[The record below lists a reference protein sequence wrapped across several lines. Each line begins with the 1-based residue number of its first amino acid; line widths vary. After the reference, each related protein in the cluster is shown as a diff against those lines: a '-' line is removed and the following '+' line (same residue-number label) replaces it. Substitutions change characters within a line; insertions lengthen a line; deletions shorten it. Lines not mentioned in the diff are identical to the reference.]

1 MSEPLR
7 GIYPALQATF
17 DESGELDTASME
29 RQVAHCIEAGTHG
42 IVFPV
47 LAGELK
53 HMTVPERQRFA
64 EVVVGT
70 AAGQVPVVIGCTAPC
85 AEIAVHHARHAAQ
98 IGADS
103 IISLPPY
110 PNGGTGEDKRA
121 YYKTVSEAAQV
132 PMFIQDTRSGMSAEF
147 MAGMIRDF
155 EWVQYIK
162 EETPPSGHSIS
173 AILDQVGKEC
183 LGVMGGAHGTWMI
196 PEMQRGACGFV
207 PAAHVTDI
215 YVQVWD
221 ACQAGDVAQAFE
233 IFDSLLPMLNLL
245 RLVGLG
251 LCKEVLVRRGVIAS
265 ALMRAPGSAKMDAQ
279 DEHDLEL
286 AMTRMAPY
294 FTV

>member
-1 MSEPLR
+1 MSKPFR

-17 DESGELDTASME
+17 DENGDLDLASME

-53 HMTVPERQRFA
+53 HMTVAERQRFA

-85 AEIAVHHARHAAQ
+85 AEIAVQHARHAARV
-98 IGADS
+98 GADS

-110 PNGGTGEDKRA
+110 PNGGSGEDKRA
-121 YYKTVSEAAQV
+121 YYKAVSEAAQL
-132 PMFIQDTRSGMSAEF
+132 PMFIQDTNSGMSAEF

-173 AILDQVGKEC
+173 AAIAAADAHCK
-183 LGVMGGAHGTWMI
+183 GVFGGAHGQWML
-196 PEMQRGACGFV
+196 PEMKRGAAGFI
-207 PAAHVTDI
+207 PAAQTTEI
-215 YVQVWD
+215 YARVWNLF
-221 ACQAGDVAQAFE
+221 QAGDVDGAQE
-233 IFDSLLPMLNLL
+233 TFDLL
-245 RLVGLG
+245 RPFLHLLSLVGLR
-251 LCKEVLVRRGVIAS
+251 LCKEVLVRRGVIAT
-265 ALMRAPGSAKMDAQ
+265 ATMRVPGSTAMDAH
-279 DEHDLEL
+279 DEAELDRILHDLG
-286 AMTRMAPY
+286 PH
-294 FTV
+294 FIV